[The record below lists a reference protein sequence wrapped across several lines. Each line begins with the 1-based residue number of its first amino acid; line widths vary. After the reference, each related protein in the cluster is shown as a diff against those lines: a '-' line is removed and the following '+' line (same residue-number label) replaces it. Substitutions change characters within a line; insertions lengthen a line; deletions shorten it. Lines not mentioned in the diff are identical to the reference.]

1 MVCENMVEWKSV
13 KVKQELVEMAE
24 RAVEAGQYPS
34 LSEFVSE
41 AVRNHLDALKQTRE
55 EKVVE
60 KPEEH
65 PIVYERLL
73 YSTNHVWAMVTPDGN
88 VKIGLSDYAQRRL
101 NGITH
106 LQSKQVW
113 SEVKKEEPLGMV
125 ETWMFKFELRSP
137 ISGKIVEI
145 NKALLNEPSIIN
157 KDPYE
162 LGWIAKIEPDNT
174 VKLEEELRELM
185 RPTQYKTWAS
195 KLDHPKLPK
204 P

>member
-1 MVCENMVEWKSV
+1 MVEWKTV

-41 AVRNHLDALKQTRE
+41 AIRMHLDAMKQTPE

-60 KPEEH
+60 KPAE
-65 PIVYERLL
+65 PSIVYERLL
-73 YSTNHVWAMVTPDGN
+73 YSTNHMWAMVTPDGN
-88 VKIGLSDYAQRRL
+88 IKIGLSDYAQRRL
-101 NGITH
+101 NGIAH
-106 LQSKQVW
+106 LQTKPAG

-125 ETWMFKFELRSP
+125 ETWMFKFELHAP
-137 ISGKIVEI
+137 VSGKIIEI
-145 NKALLNEPSIIN
+145 NKALLTEPSIIN

-162 LGWIAKIEPDNT
+162 SGWIAKIEPDNT
-174 VKLEEELRELM
+174 VTLEEELRELM
-185 RPTQYKTWAS
+185 RPAQYKTWAS
-195 KLDHPKLPK
+195 KLDQPKLPQ